1 MPKTINSFAFEAWTT
16 KELLVFAENT
26 WRPYIHVQDMSLLIQ
41 KILKT
46 KKQQLNGPIFNAG
59 ATELN
64 YTKRELV
71 EILSDLVKDLKVTYV
86 TNNDRR
92 DYRVGFKKIED
103 WLKFKP
109 QKNVKDGF
117 VELLNSFRFGLLTK
131 NDYDAN
137 NLEAITKYFGKKGNE
152 YLL

>member
-1 MPKTINSFAFEAWTT
+1 M
-16 KELLVFAENT
+16 
-26 WRPYIHVQDMSLLIQ
+26 
-41 KILKT
+41 
-46 KKQQLNGPIFNAG
+46 NGPIFNAG

-92 DYRVGFKKIED
+92 NYRVGFKKIED

-137 NLEAITKYFGKKGNE
+137 NLEAITKYFGEKGNE